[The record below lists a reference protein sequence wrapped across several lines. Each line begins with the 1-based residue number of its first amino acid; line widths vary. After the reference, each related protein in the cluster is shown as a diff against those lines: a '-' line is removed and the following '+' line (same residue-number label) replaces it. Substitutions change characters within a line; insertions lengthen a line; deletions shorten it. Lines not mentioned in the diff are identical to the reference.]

1 MSAYSEKCA
10 KRFHP
15 YVLEFEEKYQ
25 GDYSTCMIG
34 DDIWGLV
41 RETEPHYKKIRKI
54 VCFR

>member
-1 MSAYSEKCA
+1 MSAYSEECA

-41 RETEPHYKKIRKI
+41 RETEPHYKKNQKNS
-54 VCFR
+54 VF